1 MASTL
6 KPLKFLGSSRDDLR
20 AMPKAVQHAIGVEL
34 MVVQLGG
41 EPSDFKPMSSVGAG
55 VYEIRVA
62 DAAGAF
68 RTMYVAK
75 FAEAVYVLHAFQ
87 KKTAKTAKADLDLA
101 AKRYKQ
107 IGA

>member
-1 MASTL
+1 
-6 KPLKFLGSSRDDLR
+6 
-20 AMPKAVQHAIGVEL
+20 

-62 DAAGAF
+62 DASGAF

-75 FAEAVYVLHAFQ
+75 FVEAVYVLHAFQ
-87 KKTAKTAKADLDLA
+87 KKTAKTAKVDLDLA

>member
-6 KPLKFLGSSRDDLR
+6 KPLKFLGSSLDDLR
-20 AMPKAVQHAIGVEL
+20 AVPNSVQHTIDVEL

-41 EPSDFKPMSSVGAG
+41 KPSDFKPMSAVRAG

-87 KKTAKTAKADLDLA
+87 KKTQKTAKADLDLA
-101 AKRYKQ
+101 V
-107 IGA
+107 